1 MQKQYKNFFIK
12 PIKIDSKIINIAK
25 RKFNI
30 TKIKTQEHINQLG
43 NILVSYA
50 LYYIKGQ
57 NPGLTYK
64 EHYSFIDTN
73 KVLPHFIMTIIITR
87 TNTNHPY
94 MVFANIN
101 TDYIYFF
108 IPFGNGTYQVDFVN
122 LDKAIEHNE
131 LTRQEAYALSIFL
144 QQNILVRKNTMLKI
158 DQFSLLNCRNISNC
172 VRKMNEIKRMRVS
185 LAKKKELQ
193 AHYNTFYQEKA
204 VKFLMKYFT
213 MLENEDYQEAFL
225 FLRGEKGKYKGKER
239 LNTFFKNSKQIVGH
253 LQIFISLYKYMFN
266 LKKLSIGY

>member
-1 MQKQYKNFFIK
+1 MTKFENINKLVDYIVSVPCERLDEKQRFKYSSISCELLTS
-12 PIKIDSKIINIAK
+12 DINS
-25 RKFNI
+25 
-30 TKIKTQEHINQLG
+30 INDV
-43 NILVSYA
+43 LVSNA
-50 LYYIKGQ
+50 QIIDRL
-57 NPGLTYK
+57 
-64 EHYSFIDTN
+64 YSFIDTN

-193 AHYNTFYQEKA
+193 AYYNTFYQEKA